1 MVDLGISRT
10 QDIQNPLQATA
21 PAARLPQEAELHAA
35 RAVAQRTVRRP
46 QVEAPRAATPRTVG
60 ASSDLEMEVQR
71 YNELMGS
78 NTRIRFA
85 INRSNNDVY
94 VEVVDKESNKVVK
107 TIPPSELGEVAS
119 KLTGGG
125 ILVDNKL

>member
-10 QDIQNPLQATA
+10 QDVQNPLQATA
-21 PAARLPQEAELHAA
+21 PGARLPKEAELHAA
-35 RAVAQRTVRRP
+35 KAVAQRSVRRRQTEP
-46 QVEAPRAATPRTVG
+46 ARAETPRAVAPAT
-60 ASSDLEMEVQR
+60 DLEKEVQR

-107 TIPPSELGEVAS
+107 TIPPSEFGEVAS